1 MRTLLF
7 INMSIRRWKMDPIR
21 IPPPI
26 IRDIPP
32 PVVDN
37 LAPPVVNGIR
47 PPVVDVPD
55 FEIEYPVIDIPT
67 EEQFQEDLADPP
79 QQIPQE
85 PVETPRELPKPEVPN
100 PTIDVGGL
108 EIPLPKPEVAIT
120 AGTTAAVTTVVALF
134 SAMLVQQLKTAL
146 TPLASKLVSDKKKKK
161 KKGKKPLLHFVDNE
175 GVVEIFE
182 YSEKGVRVVDR
193 VEGSLETYLRD
204 QIEINPYYEQESKII
219 VDDSLKDKFT
229 KEGVKRFKSLFTP
242 AKVILKKLSSKFSF

>member
-1 MRTLLF
+1 
-7 INMSIRRWKMDPIR
+7 MDPIR
-21 IPPPI
+21 IPPVI

-37 LAPPVVNGIR
+37 LAPPVVNGIKS
-47 PPVVDVPD
+47 PVVDVPEL
-55 FEIEYPVIDIPT
+55 EIEYPVIDAPT
-67 EEQFQEDLADPP
+67 EEQFQEDLGSPAPS
-79 QQIPQE
+79 IPQAT
-85 PVETPRELPKPEVPN
+85 VEDPRELPKPEVPN

-108 EIPLPKPEVAIT
+108 EIPLPKPEVAVT
-120 AGTTAAVTTVVALF
+120 AGTTAAVTTIVALF
-134 SAMLVQQLKTAL
+134 SAMLIQQMKTAL
-146 TPLASKLVSDKKKKK
+146 TPLAKKLVSDKKKKKK
-161 KKGKKPLLHFVDNE
+161 KKGKKPLLHFVENE

-182 YSEKGVRVVDR
+182 YSEKGVRVLDK

>member
-1 MRTLLF
+1 
-7 INMSIRRWKMDPIR
+7 MDPIR

-47 PPVVDVPD
+47 PPVVDVP
-55 FEIEYPVIDIPT
+55 EVGIEYPVIDVPT
-67 EEQFQEDLADPP
+67 EEQFQEDLGSPP
-79 QQIPQE
+79 PVIPQE
-85 PVETPRELPKPEVPN
+85 PIETPRELPKPEEPN

-134 SAMLVQQLKTAL
+134 SVMLIQQMKTAL
-146 TPLASKLVSDKKKKK
+146 APLAKELVSDKKKKKK
-161 KKGKKPLLHFVDNE
+161 KKGKKPLLHFVENE

-182 YSEKGVRVVDR
+182 YSEKGVRVLDK

-204 QIEINPYYEQESKII
+204 QVEINPYYEQESKII

>member
-1 MRTLLF
+1 
-7 INMSIRRWKMDPIR
+7 MDPIR
-21 IPPPI
+21 IPPVI
-26 IRDIPP
+26 IREIPP

-55 FEIEYPVIDIPT
+55 FEIEYPVIDTPT
-67 EEQFQEDLADPP
+67 EEQFQEDLGSPA

-85 PVETPRELPKPEVPN
+85 QIETPRELPTT
-100 PTIDVGGL
+100 PTIDIGGL
-108 EIPLPKPEVAIT
+108 EIPLPKPEVAVT
-120 AGTTAAVTTVVALF
+120 AGTAAAVTTVVALF
-134 SAMLVQQLKTAL
+134 SAMLVQQIKTAL
-146 TPLASKLVSDKKKKK
+146 TPLAKELVRDKKKKK
-161 KKGKKPLLHFVDNE
+161 KKGKKPLLYFVENE

>member
-1 MRTLLF
+1 
-7 INMSIRRWKMDPIR
+7 MDPIR
-21 IPPPI
+21 IPPSI

-67 EEQFQEDLADPP
+67 EEQFQEDLGSPP
-79 QQIPQE
+79 PAIPQE
-85 PVETPRELPKPEVPN
+85 PIETPRELPTT

-108 EIPLPKPEVAIT
+108 EIPLPKPEVAVT
-120 AGTTAAVTTVVALF
+120 AGTAAAVTTVVALF
-134 SAMLVQQLKTAL
+134 SAMLVQQLKTLL
-146 TPLASKLVSDKKKKK
+146 TPLAKQLVSDKKKK
-161 KKGKKPLLHFVDNE
+161 KKGKKPLLHFVENE